1 MRHSVSD
8 PDVDEK
14 LLSDEEATWPREQK
28 KNESLFKK
36 CAKYFLFVAVAVF
49 SCLVGVVLGRQQHNL
64 DKVCTRQLTQY
75 SPVIPEV
82 GIEYHQEQFNGSF
95 LNENIYRQEAS
106 PEVDA
111 AWEALGVNYRSL
123 RVPAEE
129 AQKSG
134 LAPDQVKINE
144 KYGGGYPANV
154 EGLHHLHCLNLLRQ
168 SLYYNYDYYH
178 EQGQGAFVNEDYIV
192 RRHVSHCL
200 DIIRQQLM
208 CSVDIGVLGQVWVH
222 PENPE
227 PFVDFNTQ
235 HKCRNFEAIR
245 QWAERNQLPE
255 TVPQDFLQ
263 PPKIEDRVYNEIP

>member
-64 DKVCTRQLTQY
+64 DEVCTRQLTQY

-95 LNENIYRQEAS
+95 LKENIYRQEAS

-111 AWEALGVNYRSL
+111 AWEALGVNCTFYS
-123 RVPAEE
+123 RVL
-129 AQKSG
+129 Q
-134 LAPDQVKINE
+134 
-144 KYGGGYPANV
+144 
-154 EGLHHLHCLNLLRQ
+154 
-168 SLYYNYDYYH
+168 
-178 EQGQGAFVNEDYIV
+178 QGV
-192 RRHVSHCL
+192 R
-200 DIIRQQLM
+200 
-208 CSVDIGVLGQVWVH
+208 
-222 PENPE
+222 
-227 PFVDFNTQ
+227 
-235 HKCRNFEAIR
+235 
-245 QWAERNQLPE
+245 
-255 TVPQDFLQ
+255 
-263 PPKIEDRVYNEIP
+263 